1 MVKRS
6 TPTYRSFKIFSINSS
21 TRSYSINLRKIFT
34 FPARNLL
41 YVIPAVILAALLS
54 GRYVD
59 TSPMKTLILP
69 VAMMTIFP
77 AMIGFQPRE
86 LIRFT
91 ELRLMTVNLLL
102 NFLVLPLVGLIIGSL
117 LLAPWPELRTGL
129 LIISVIPGG
138 NMVVAFT
145 MLFGGNVKA
154 SLKLSATNLI
164 LGSLLAPLYLYVL
177 AGKLVEI
184 NVFHIGKTIVLV
196 VFLPLCMGVI
206 TYNLLL
212 KRYTQEQFKTD
223 IKPLLPAF
231 SVWGL
236 IYLIFTSVSMKA
248 GMIFSYP
255 ELVLQSLV
263 SLVLWYCTIFVLSIP
278 LGRIFFN
285 RKDAMSLLLNVE
297 LRNLPIAIG
306 IAVTAF
312 SPQTAMIVALA
323 FLFQQQ
329 FAIWFWK
336 LDKRFGLLGP

>member
-1 MVKRS
+1 M
-6 TPTYRSFKIFSINSS
+6 T
-21 TRSYSINLRKIFT
+21 LRKIFT

-41 YVIPAVILAALLS
+41 YVIPAVILAALIM
-54 GRYVD
+54 GRFVD
-59 TSPMKTLILP
+59 TSVMKTMILP

-77 AMIGFQPRE
+77 AMIGFQPGE
-86 LIRFT
+86 LVRFT
-91 ELRLMTVNLLL
+91 DLRLMAINLLL
-102 NFLVLPLVGLIIGSL
+102 NFLILPMSALLIGSL
-117 LLAPWPELRTGL
+117 LLAPWPELRMGL

-138 NMVVAFT
+138 NMTVAFT

-154 SLKLSATNLI
+154 SLKLSVGNLI

-184 NVFHIGKTIVLV
+184 DIFQIGKTIGLV

-212 KRYTQEQFKTD
+212 KRYSREQFKKD
-223 IKPLLPAF
+223 IKPLLPAAGA
-231 SVWGL
+231 WGL
-236 IYLIFTSVSMKA
+236 MYIVFTSVSMKSV
-248 GMIFSYP
+248 MIFSYP
-255 ELVLQSLV
+255 ELVLQALA
-263 SLVLWYCTIFVLSIP
+263 SLVLWYCTIFVLCIP
-278 LGRIFFN
+278 LGRLFFN
-285 RKDAMSLLLNVE
+285 RKDAMTLLLNVE

-312 SPQTAMIVALA
+312 SPQTAMMIALA

-336 LDKRFGLLGP
+336 LDKRFGVLGCDATGF

>member
-1 MVKRS
+1 MK
-6 TPTYRSFKIFSINSS
+6 
-21 TRSYSINLRKIFT
+21 LRKIFT

-41 YVIPAVILAALLS
+41 YVIPAVILAALIS
-54 GRYVD
+54 GRFVD
-59 TSPMKTLILP
+59 TSPMKTMILP

-91 ELRLMTVNLLL
+91 DLRLMVVNLVL
-102 NFLVLPLVGLIIGSL
+102 NFLVLPLSALLIGSL
-117 LLAPWPELRTGL
+117 LLAPWPELRMGL

-138 NMVVAFT
+138 NMTVAFT
-145 MLFGGNVKA
+145 MLFGGNVQA
-154 SLKLSATNLI
+154 SLKLSVGNLI

-177 AGKLVEI
+177 AGKLVEVDI
-184 NVFHIGKTIVLV
+184 SQIGKTIALV

-212 KRYTQEQFKTD
+212 KRYTREQFKKD
-223 IKPLLPAF
+223 IKPLLPAAGA
-231 SVWGL
+231 WGL
-236 IYLIFTSVSMKA
+236 IYIIFTSVSMKS

-255 ELVLQSLV
+255 ELVLQALA
-263 SLVLWYCTIFVLSIP
+263 SLVLWYCTIFVLCIP

-312 SPQTAMIVALA
+312 SPQTGMVVALA

-336 LDKRFGLLGP
+336 LDKRFKLLGL

>member
-1 MVKRS
+1 MEKPS
-6 TPTYRSFKIFSINSS
+6 MS
-21 TRSYSINLRKIFT
+21 LRKIFT
-34 FPARNLL
+34 FPARNLI
-41 YVIPAVILAALLS
+41 YVIPAVILTALVS

-59 TSPMKTLILP
+59 TSFMKTLILP

-91 ELRLMTVNLLL
+91 ELRLMSVNLLL
-102 NFLVLPLVGLIIGSL
+102 NFLVIPLAGLIIGSL

-145 MLFGGNVKA
+145 MLFGGNVQA

-164 LGSLLAPLYLYVL
+164 LGSLLAPIYLYVL

-184 NVFHIGKTIVLV
+184 DVFQVGKTIGLV

-223 IKPLLPAF
+223 IKPLLPAC

-236 IYLIFTSVSMKA
+236 IYLIFASVSMKA

-255 ELVLQSLV
+255 ELIFQALF
-263 SLVLWYCTIFVLSIP
+263 SLVLLYCTIFVLCLS
-278 LGRIFFN
+278 LGRFFFD
-285 RKDAMSLLLNVE
+285 RKDGLSLLLNVE

-312 SPQTAMIVALA
+312 SPQTAMMVALA

-329 FAIWFWK
+329 FALWFWK
-336 LDKRFGLLGP
+336 LDKRFGLLGQ